1 MVQEHSSSKN
11 KKAVLLL
18 EDGTFFIGYGFGTP
32 AKVSGEAVFST
43 SMVSHPE
50 TLADQSYKGQILRL
64 TYSIVS
70 DYGVPCYDANLD
82 SGFSSFEYNSIHVT
96 DLAITG
102 LCRAPY
108 CWDSVRTLGQ
118 WTANSVTINNR
129 RGS

>member
-1 MVQEHSSSKN
+1 LEPRLNTNKR

-18 EDGTFFIGYGFGTP
+18 EDGTSFIGYGLETP
-32 AKVSGEAVFST
+32 AKVSGEVVFLT

-50 TLADQSYKGQILRL
+50 ALADQSYKGQILRL

-118 WTANSVTINNR
+118 WTANSVTINNG